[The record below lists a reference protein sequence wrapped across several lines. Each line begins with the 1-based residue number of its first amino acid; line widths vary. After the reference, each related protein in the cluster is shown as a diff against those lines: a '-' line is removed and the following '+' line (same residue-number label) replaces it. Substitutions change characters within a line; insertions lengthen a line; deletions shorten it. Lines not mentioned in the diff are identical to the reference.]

1 MLKFKYKL
9 GQSNFNMAMEGVW
22 GMLFQAFE
30 YDIEF
35 RLELQ
40 NLKKPSCIFRDIF
53 CMMVTFNKLASEF
66 KNFHE
71 FIKLI

>member
-1 MLKFKYKL
+1 MLSEVWNDIFWARSCAEMLDVSVSVSSSIKAR
-9 GQSNFNMAMEGVW
+9 GGVW

-40 NLKKPSCIFRDIF
+40 I
-53 CMMVTFNKLASEF
+53 
-66 KNFHE
+66 
-71 FIKLI
+71 

>member
-1 MLKFKYKL
+1 MLSEVWNDIFWARSCAEML
-9 GQSNFNMAMEGVW
+9 DVSVSVSASISAVEGVW

-40 NLKKPSCIFRDIF
+40 I
-53 CMMVTFNKLASEF
+53 
-66 KNFHE
+66 
-71 FIKLI
+71 

>member
-1 MLKFKYKL
+1 
-9 GQSNFNMAMEGVW
+9 MEGVW

-35 RLELQ
+35 RLEL
-40 NLKKPSCIFRDIF
+40 LKNNKNHRVFFRDIF
-53 CMMVTFNKLASEF
+53 CTMVMFDKLASEF
-66 KNFHE
+66 KNFHK

>member
-1 MLKFKYKL
+1 
-9 GQSNFNMAMEGVW
+9 MEGVW

-40 NLKKPSCIFRDIF
+40 KFKKTIVYFRDIF
-53 CMMVTFNKLASEF
+53 CMMVSFN
-66 KNFHE
+66 
-71 FIKLI
+71 

>member
-1 MLKFKYKL
+1 MHKDYREVRHQLALKLMLSEVWNDIFWTRSCAEML
-9 GQSNFNMAMEGVW
+9 DVSVSVSASISAVEGVW

-40 NLKKPSCIFRDIF
+40 I
-53 CMMVTFNKLASEF
+53 
-66 KNFHE
+66 
-71 FIKLI
+71 

>member
-1 MLKFKYKL
+1 
-9 GQSNFNMAMEGVW
+9 MEGVW

-35 RLELQ
+35 RLELKKF
-40 NLKKPSCIFRDIF
+40 KKPSCIFRDIF
-53 CMMVTFNKLASEF
+53 CMMVMFDKLAKDF